1 MDNQYSSGQNI
12 SSVSPKLT
20 ICNLNR
26 YYSHISFASTL
37 SCLFL
42 VNMKQDNGSLQYYKL
57 QDDNWSNILFAL
69 VQFKT
74 GQWCEMGSLADGQMQ
89 AISYFD
95 MHLSLSFSSKD
106 GARVSTV
113 FFLHSTI
120 FVDLLSEPRV
130 TCRLDHRVTVT
141 WSSTCTS
148 LISGLCI

>member
-1 MDNQYSSGQNI
+1 MGRCRQY
-12 SSVSPKLT
+12 LT
-20 ICNLNR
+20 
-26 YYSHISFASTL
+26 F
-37 SCLFL
+37 
-42 VNMKQDNGSLQYYKL
+42 G
-57 QDDNWSNILFAL
+57 
-69 VQFKT
+69 
-74 GQWCEMGSLADGQMQ
+74 
-89 AISYFD
+89 

-148 LISGLCI
+148 LISGLCIWLFASFIRCLKADWSRNASLLEKIIYYPQDSSVCRHLSLWLDWKSWKLLLSGLAVYHLCSGWKDIKIGFCQKKTDQCITHSA